1 MFIILIFWGNM
12 KKVFVLKNSNLLY
25 LIGLSGCGKTTLSQK
40 LAQYL
45 SFDVYDTDEIIE
57 QQENMSINLIFE
69 NYGEEHF
76 RDLESDV
83 LKQMSTKNN
92 AIISTGGGIIKREKN
107 REIIKSSG
115 YTIFIDRD
123 PNLII
128 ENIDTENRPLVK
140 NNKEHLLKLYS
151 ERIDFYN
158 KTADVIFKYDKW
170 DSIDDIFSELVKKLM
185 ENNLI

>member
-1 MFIILIFWGNM
+1 M
-12 KKVFVLKNSNLLY
+12 KKVYLLKNNNLLY
-25 LIGLSGCGKTTLSQK
+25 LIGLSGCGKTTLSEK
-40 LAQYL
+40 LAKCL
-45 SFDVYDTDEIIE
+45 SFDVYDTDKIIE
-57 QQENMSINLIFE
+57 EQENTSINLIFE
-69 NYGEEHF
+69 NHGEEYF
-76 RDLESDV
+76 RDLESHI
-83 LKQMSTKNN
+83 LKKVSVKNN
-92 AIISTGGGIIKREKN
+92 AIISTGGGIIKREEN

-115 YTIFIDRD
+115 YAIFIDRD

-158 KTADVIFKYDKW
+158 STADIIFKYDKW
-170 DSIDDIFSELVKKLM
+170 DSIENTFEALKKQLM